1 VAIIG
6 ISGGIDSAVT
16 VALAVHA
23 LDSNRVFGL
32 ILPDSSVTPKSDTK
46 NATDL
51 AQKLNIKYKVIELS
65 NIKKKMLIGLPS
77 NKNKLAIGNLLVR
90 LWMIFLYYYA
100 SILDVLVLGT
110 GDKSE
115 MSLGYFTKYG
125 DSAVDLLP
133 IADVYKTEV
142 RSLARYL
149 SIPQEIVDKRTVRV
163 YGKGIQQKAKLE
175 LAMRI
180 LTRF

>member
-1 VAIIG
+1 LNSKRISSTIIRFIRQEVRKRQARVAIIG

-90 LWMIFLYYYA
+90 L
-100 SILDVLVLGT
+100 
-110 GDKSE
+110 
-115 MSLGYFTKYG
+115 
-125 DSAVDLLP
+125 
-133 IADVYKTEV
+133 
-142 RSLARYL
+142 
-149 SIPQEIVDKRTVRV
+149 
-163 YGKGIQQKAKLE
+163 
-175 LAMRI
+175 
-180 LTRF
+180 

>member
-1 VAIIG
+1 
-6 ISGGIDSAVT
+6 
-16 VALAVHA
+16 
-23 LDSNRVFGL
+23 
-32 ILPDSSVTPKSDTK
+32 
-46 NATDL
+46 
-51 AQKLNIKYKVIELS
+51 
-65 NIKKKMLIGLPS
+65 
-77 NKNKLAIGNLLVR
+77 
-90 LWMIFLYYYA
+90 MIFLYYYA